1 MKVYTVH
8 ERGAAAVE
16 QEAGTAAPGLSP
28 IPADRV
34 DRAEQL
40 VFIGDGFSWL
50 AADLPPVM
58 LIAHKLWGGL
68 AIYAA
73 ALAAIIALFWTAGA
87 APGWIVLAVAA
98 LHVIFGFEFN
108 ELRRASLDA
117 KGWSDLGTVTGKS
130 RNDCERRFLDTWLPS
145 QPLIL
150 SATGQND
157 ALRQVSGVQPPAT
170 SKTPKRGFGLP
181 WAKR

>member
-16 QEAGTAAPGLSP
+16 KELGSDIPVLSP
-28 IPADRV
+28 IPADRI

-50 AADLPPVM
+50 AAELPPAM
-58 LIAHKLWGGL
+58 LIAHKLWVGL

-73 ALAAIIALFWTAGA
+73 ALAAIAVVFWSVGA
-87 APGWIVLAVAA
+87 APGWIVLAVAT

-108 ELRRASLDA
+108 ELRRSSLDA
-117 KGWSDLGTVTGKS
+117 KAWSNLGTVTGKS
-130 RNDCERRFLDTWLPS
+130 CGDCERRFLDTWLPR
-145 QPLIL
+145 QPLIM
-150 SATGQND
+150 SPTGQNE
-157 ALRQVSGVQPPAT
+157 APRQVSVPKPSGYQA
-170 SKTPKRGFGLP
+170 PKRKFNLP
-181 WAKR
+181 WTKR